1 MTNWFKFV
9 KAFSE
14 KNKISYKDA
23 MISPKCKNEYV
34 KTKIKGGYLPSNV
47 KYVKTIIYGRDDY
60 PPKVR
65 NILKKYGN
73 EVIVS
78 YKLKRVPVSSFLT
91 NALNIVSLGE
101 FNKRYKESDYDQLFH
116 LFLEM
121 TTASGKRISVEKN
134 EVINMDIS
142 PPTRPKEEVE
152 DITSNIPDGLT
163 INELMNNT
171 KKRMGDTKFFN
182 YSAKSSNCQDMI
194 INILDANDIG
204 DESNREF
211 VKQDTD
217 FLFENLPFLR
227 KFSNTV
233 TTLGARANVVI
244 QGQGLKRSNKKK
256 DLKKYKFI

>member
-142 PPTRPKEEVE
+142 PPTRPK
-152 DITSNIPDGLT
+152 
-163 INELMNNT
+163 
-171 KKRMGDTKFFN
+171 
-182 YSAKSSNCQDMI
+182 
-194 INILDANDIG
+194 
-204 DESNREF
+204 
-211 VKQDTD
+211 
-217 FLFENLPFLR
+217 
-227 KFSNTV
+227 
-233 TTLGARANVVI
+233 
-244 QGQGLKRSNKKK
+244 
-256 DLKKYKFI
+256 